1 MESVIEL
8 LKRIKPSAEIKD
20 NTNLI
25 DECIIDSLSMIVFVN
40 ELCNEFDVEITAKDI
55 TPENF
60 ATPSTI
66 YNLISRIENED
77 D

>member
-1 MESVIEL
+1 MNTVIKL
-8 LKRIKPSAEIKD
+8 LKDIKPTAEI
-20 NTNLI
+20 NETTELI
-25 DECIIDSLSMIVFVN
+25 NECIIDSLSMIMLVN
-40 ELCNEFDVEITAKDI
+40 ALCNEFDVEITAKDI

>member
-1 MESVIEL
+1 MDTIIRI
-8 LKRIKPSAEIKD
+8 LKGIKPAAEI
-20 NTNLI
+20 NETTELI
-25 DECIIDSLSMIVFVN
+25 NECIIDSLSMIMLVN
-40 ELCNEFDVEITAKDI
+40 ALCNEFDVDITAKDI